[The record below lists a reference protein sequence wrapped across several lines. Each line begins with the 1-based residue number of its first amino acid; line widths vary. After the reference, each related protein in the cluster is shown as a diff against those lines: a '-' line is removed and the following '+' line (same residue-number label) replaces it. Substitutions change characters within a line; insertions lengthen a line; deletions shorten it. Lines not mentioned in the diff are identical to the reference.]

1 MNSEIFINQSPTKI
15 FFRCAIPAVI
25 TSVFGALYSVIDG
38 IFVGR
43 FLGEDALAAI
53 NLVMPIIMIV
63 EAISN
68 MIATGASVNVAILLG
83 KNNCD
88 EASKIFSCSIKFILI
103 FSVLISALGFF
114 FARSFVTLIAPGTTK
129 ESLVYAAEY
138 LKVFAY
144 IESHISINSF
154 CISLLTKRYCLL
166 KTFV

>member
-15 FFRCAIPAVI
+15 FFRSAIPAVI

-68 MIATGASVNVAILLG
+68 MIATGASVNVSILLG
-83 KNNCD
+83 KKKRE
-88 EASKIFSCSIKFILI
+88 EASR
-103 FSVLISALGFF
+103 IS
-114 FARSFVTLIAPGTTK
+114 
-129 ESLVYAAEY
+129 
-138 LKVFAY
+138 
-144 IESHISINSF
+144 
-154 CISLLTKRYCLL
+154 
-166 KTFV
+166 